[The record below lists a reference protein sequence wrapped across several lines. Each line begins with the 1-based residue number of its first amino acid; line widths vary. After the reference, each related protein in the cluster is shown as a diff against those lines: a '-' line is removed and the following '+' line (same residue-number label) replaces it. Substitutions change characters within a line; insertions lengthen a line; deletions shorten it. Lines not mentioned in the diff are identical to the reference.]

1 MPSTTERVT
10 VTLPADLVDRI
21 DRLERNRSRFV
32 AEAVRHELTR
42 RRRAELQR
50 SLTRPHAE
58 TVENADLGLD
68 AWGAAL
74 PGGDDALVDPT
85 AGVAIRWDEDS
96 GWRSEDPT

>member
-10 VTLPADLVDRI
+10 VTLPTELVDRI

-50 SLTRPHAE
+50 SLSHPHAE
-58 TVENADLGLD
+58 TVENAELGLD

-74 PGGDDALVDPT
+74 PGGDDALVDP
-85 AGVAIRWDEDS
+85 AGGVAIRWDGDS
-96 GWRSEDPT
+96 GWSEDPT